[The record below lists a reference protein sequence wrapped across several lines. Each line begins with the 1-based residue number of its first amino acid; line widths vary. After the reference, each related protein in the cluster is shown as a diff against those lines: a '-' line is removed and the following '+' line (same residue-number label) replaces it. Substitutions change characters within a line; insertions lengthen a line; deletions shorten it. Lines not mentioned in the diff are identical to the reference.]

1 MLIVTRRS
9 ALCFC
14 LLLAF
19 AGACFV
25 QVHHAVAQDAEE
37 EEEGPPEC
45 YETQQFG
52 SWLGRASDRQG
63 GALYND
69 VPFNN
74 PKTSPL
80 RADIQV
86 SVTYDAR
93 LVLYGDVDKVQF
105 SKDFLVDP
113 ANRLIM
119 RDENGKE
126 AVNAALC
133 GNCNNIEEDK
143 FSVVLPLA
151 TAPLLRESPAVEIV
165 IQLKGQEESG
175 FKLTLGNMRKALI
188 WANKRKSALAAQ
200 IAEGKCT
207 SPGIEE

>member
-1 MLIVTRRS
+1 MLNVTRRP

-14 LLLAF
+14 LLLAV
-19 AGACFV
+19 ASACFV
-25 QVHHAVAQDAEE
+25 QGHNAVAQGDTEE
-37 EEEGPPEC
+37 VEGPPEC
-45 YETQQFG
+45 YETQNFG
-52 SWLGRASDRQG
+52 PWLGRASDRQA

-69 VPFNN
+69 VPFKN

-93 LVLYGDVDKVQF
+93 LVLYGDFDKVQF
-105 SKDFLVDP
+105 SKDYLVDP
-113 ANRLIM
+113 ANRLIV

-126 AVNAALC
+126 AVNVALC

-151 TAPLLRESPAVEIV
+151 TAPLLRESPAVEFAF
-165 IQLKGQEESG
+165 QLKGQEESG
-175 FKLTLGNMRKALI
+175 FLITLGNMRKALI
-188 WANKRKSALAAQ
+188 WANKRKSALAAK